1 MNITKCFL
9 GIMAIFSLNMLPVK
23 GDFADGVISGIVA
36 DQTVGRVLEDVKLPE
51 WLVVIIGTV
60 TLAVIIFGICVD
72 PIGMLGVVIGA
83 TASNS
88 FRKNKW

>member
-1 MNITKCFL
+1 MKITKCFL
-9 GIMAIFSLNMLPVK
+9 GIMAIFSLNVLPVK
-23 GDFADGVISGIVA
+23 GDFADGVIGGIVA
-36 DQTVGRVLEDVKLPE
+36 DQTVGRVLEDVELPE
-51 WLVVIIGTV
+51 WVAVIIGTV

>member
-1 MNITKCFL
+1 MKITKCFL
-9 GIMAIFSLNMLPVK
+9 AIMAIFSLNVLPVK

-36 DQTVGRVLEDVKLPE
+36 DQTVGRVLEDVELPE
-51 WLVVIIGTV
+51 WVAVIIGTV
-60 TLAVIIFGICVD
+60 TLAVIIVGIFVD

-88 FRKNKW
+88 FRKNNW

>member
-9 GIMAIFSLNMLPVK
+9 GIMAIFSLNVLPVK
-23 GDFADGVISGIVA
+23 GDFADGVIGGIVA
-36 DQTVGRVLEDVKLPE
+36 DQTVGRVLEDVELPE
-51 WLVVIIGTV
+51 WVAVIIGTV

>member
-1 MNITKCFL
+1 MKFFNTFIVIL
-9 GIMAIFSLNMLPVK
+9 AIFSLNVLPVK

-36 DQTVGRVLEDVKLPE
+36 DQTVGRVLEDIELPE
-51 WLVVIIGTV
+51 WIIRIVLSLSLTVIIV
-60 TLAVIIFGICVD
+60 GICVD

>member
-1 MNITKCFL
+1 MKITKCFL
-9 GIMAIFSLNMLPVK
+9 AIMAIFSLNVLPVK

-36 DQTVGRVLEDVKLPE
+36 DQTVGRVLEDIELPE
-51 WLVVIIGTV
+51 WIIRIVLSLSLTVIIV
-60 TLAVIIFGICVD
+60 GICVD

>member
-1 MNITKCFL
+1 MKITKCFL
-9 GIMAIFSLNMLPVK
+9 AIMAIFSLNVLPVK

-36 DQTVGRVLEDVKLPE
+36 DQTVGRVLEDVELPE
-51 WLVVIIGTV
+51 WVAVIIGTV
-60 TLAVIIFGICVD
+60 TLAVIIVGICVD
-72 PIGMLGVVIGA
+72 PIGMFGVVIGA